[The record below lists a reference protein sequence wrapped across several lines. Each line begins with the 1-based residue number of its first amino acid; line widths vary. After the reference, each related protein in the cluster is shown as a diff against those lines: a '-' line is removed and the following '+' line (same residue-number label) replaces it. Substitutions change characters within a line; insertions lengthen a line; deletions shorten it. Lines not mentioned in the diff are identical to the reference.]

1 MTAESNP
8 AVLIT
13 GASRGLGR
21 HTAVHLAD
29 QGFRVF
35 AGVRSPE
42 AAAALDGG
50 AHERVTPVRLDVT
63 DGEQVC
69 AAVAHVAAEM
79 DDQGLAGLVNNA
91 AIAPFGPVEHTPLE
105 AVEDTLRVN
114 VLGPVALIRQTLPL
128 LRGGSGRIVNVSSIN
143 GVLPGPYTAAYNASK
158 AALESLSDSL
168 RLELQ
173 SWDIPVVVV
182 RPGAYDTD
190 MRSRGVEGWRRR
202 RQELPPDQR
211 SLHEHG
217 FELLNRFVAVLDR
230 QAGHPDEIA
239 ETIHRALT
247 EPHPET
253 KYSIGP
259 GMDDLLAL
267 AALPDTER
275 EQALMQTLSSLTA
288 ETSPS

>member
-1 MTAESNP
+1 MAAETNR
-8 AVLIT
+8 AVLVT

-63 DGEQVC
+63 DGEQVRAGVAEVA
-69 AAVAHVAAEM
+69 AAVA
-79 DDQGLAGLVNNA
+79 DRGLAGLVNNA
-91 AIAPFGPVEHTPLE
+91 GIAPFGPVEQTPPE
-105 AVEDTLRVN
+105 DIEDTLRVN
-114 VLGPVALIRQTLPL
+114 VLGPAALVREALPL
-128 LRGGSGRIVNVSSIN
+128 LRRGSGRIVNVSSIN

-168 RLELQ
+168 RLELHP
-173 SWDIPVVVV
+173 WDIPVVVV
-182 RPGAYDTD
+182 RPGPYDTD
-190 MRSRGVEGWRRR
+190 VRSRGVEDWRRR
-202 RQELPPDQR
+202 RQTLPPDQR
-211 SLHEHG
+211 SLYEQG
-217 FELLNRFVAVLDR
+217 FELLDRFVAALDR
-230 QAGHPDEIA
+230 QAGHPDEVA

-247 EPHPET
+247 EPQPET
-253 KYSIGP
+253 KYSIGA
-259 GMDDLLAL
+259 GMDDLLAM

-275 EQALMQTLSSLTA
+275 EQALMQTVSSLTT
-288 ETSPS
+288 ETALS

>member
-1 MTAESNP
+1 MTAESDP

-50 AHERVTPVRLDVT
+50 ADERVTPVRLDVT
-63 DGEQVC
+63 DVEQVR
-69 AAVAHVAAEM
+69 AAVARVAAEM
-79 DDQGLAGLVNNA
+79 GDQGLAGLVNNA
-91 AIAPFGPVEHTPLE
+91 GIAAFGPVEQTPLKD
-105 AVEDTLRVN
+105 VEDTLLVN
-114 VLGPVALIRQTLPL
+114 VLGPVALIREALPL
-128 LRGGSGRIVNVSSIN
+128 LRRGSGRVVNVSSIN
-143 GVLPGPYTAAYNASK
+143 GVLPTPFAAAYNASK

-173 SWDIPVVVV
+173 PWNIPVVVV
-182 RPGAYDTD
+182 RPGPYDTD
-190 MRSRGVEGWRRR
+190 VRSRGVEGWRRR

-211 SLHEHG
+211 ALYEQG
-217 FELLNRFVAVLDR
+217 FELLDRFVAVLDR
-230 QAGHPDEIA
+230 QAGHPDEVA

-247 EPHPET
+247 EAQPAT

-275 EQALMQTLSSLTA
+275 EQALMQTVSSLTA
-288 ETSPS
+288 ETALS